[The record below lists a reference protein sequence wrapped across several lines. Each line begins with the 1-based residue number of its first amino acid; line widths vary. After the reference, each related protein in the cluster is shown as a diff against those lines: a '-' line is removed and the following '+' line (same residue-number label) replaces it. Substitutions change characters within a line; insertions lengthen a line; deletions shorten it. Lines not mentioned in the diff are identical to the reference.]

1 MNITEEQEDDL
12 NNRMNIVGR
21 NGNDG
26 DHYDQISIKDQ
37 LEYLRSVKK
46 EQKLYESI
54 QNYLIDNKRSFE
66 DEYQLILNKES
77 GLSGKQRSY
86 LKALHEYEPTQEEID
101 AYEASKDNN
110 IEEE

>member
-1 MNITEEQEDDL
+1 MNITEEQEDSI
-12 NNRMNIVGR
+12 NERMNIIGR

-37 LEYLRSVKK
+37 LEYLRAVKK

-54 QNYLIDNKRSFE
+54 QNYIISNKTTFE
-66 DEYQLILNKES
+66 EEYQLILNKQS

-86 LKALHEYEPTQEEID
+86 LKALQEYEPTQEEID
-101 AYEASKDNN
+101 AHEALTKT
-110 IEEE
+110 EEE